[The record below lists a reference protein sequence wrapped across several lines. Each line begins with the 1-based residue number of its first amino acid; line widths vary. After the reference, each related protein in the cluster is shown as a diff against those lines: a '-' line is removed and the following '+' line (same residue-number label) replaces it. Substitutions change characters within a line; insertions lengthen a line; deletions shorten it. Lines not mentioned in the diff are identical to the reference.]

1 MELFWIGC
9 AEGWTIDQHKVLC
22 DIPFRS
28 FEPLAF
34 HADDLYRQSPRR
46 RYTII
51 QDVSWNRRKPHHN
64 RITTWLREK
73 SLCKVTCEV
82 RIHFQ
87 LALQNSVGLGVHT
100 SERMTT
106 INQGLFFD
114 ISHGRDQPLAR
125 FTLIRVSPFHRCT
138 QQPG

>member
-1 MELFWIGC
+1 MGW

-22 DIPFRS
+22 DIPFRH
-28 FEPLAF
+28 FKRLAF
-34 HADDLYRQSPRR
+34 HADDLYRQSRRR

-64 RITTWLREK
+64 RITTWLREQ

-87 LALQNSVGLGVHT
+87 VALQNSVGLGVHT

-106 INQGLFFD
+106 ISEGLFVD
-114 ISHGRDQPLAR
+114 ISHGRDQSLGG
-125 FTLIRVSPFHRCT
+125 FSLIRVCPFDR
-138 QQPG
+138 